1 MLVMISLGR
10 LPDARAVACRACAV
24 RIASRTTREIGI
36 PTCRS
41 RAAMRASSGARRTFR
56 SFTSVI
62 VKTPC
67 LYVKHRAPTAAFA
80 GAPRWCA
87 CRYPSASAHGQEAD
101 KLVGPRSSA
110 AGRPLQSSARYCISV
125 EMAGST
131 GFEPATS
138 GLTVQCANQAA
149 PRARESRRY
158 HAVSARSNLAQRDE
172 VSTEDQPPL
181 LWPLSL
187 LRGVHLTSAGSAA
200 TTLEEPNAADSR
212 RTLNATLLKAR
223 TSPLHRR
230 QPRHLRRRRTHRPT
244 RSHSRPARSRPC
256 GSS

>member
-1 MLVMISLGR
+1 MLVMIALGR

-24 RIASRTTREIGI
+24 RIASRTTREIGR

-110 AGRPLQSSARYCISV
+110 AGGGPCSPARATVSALKWRARRDLNPRPLDCRGWSV
-125 EMAGST
+125 LRQAEDTRAGR
-131 GFEPATS
+131 A
-138 GLTVQCANQAA
+138 GLTDAA
-149 PRARESRRY
+149 PVQRREPVIVTD
-158 HAVSARSNLAQRDE
+158 A
-172 VSTEDQPPL
+172 P
-181 LWPLSL
+181 
-187 LRGVHLTSAGSAA
+187 
-200 TTLEEPNAADSR
+200 ADIVRFASY
-212 RTLNATLLKAR
+212 TV
-223 TSPLHRR
+223 
-230 QPRHLRRRRTHRPT
+230 RP
-244 RSHSRPARSRPC
+244 
-256 GSS
+256 

>member
-110 AGRPLQSSARYCISV
+110 AGRPLQSSARYGISV

-138 GLTVQCANQAA
+138 GLTDRATVWEIANSDAHFPPIGPGPCIA
-149 PRARESRRY
+149 PRCGRLHGVA
-158 HAVSARSNLAQRDE
+158 
-172 VSTEDQPPL
+172 
-181 LWPLSL
+181 
-187 LRGVHLTSAGSAA
+187 LRW
-200 TTLEEPNAADSR
+200 
-212 RTLNATLLKAR
+212 
-223 TSPLHRR
+223 
-230 QPRHLRRRRTHRPT
+230 
-244 RSHSRPARSRPC
+244 
-256 GSS
+256 